1 MRVPRAREG
10 LELIRSSHGRR
21 WLWRTALQR
30 FYSRRVAIGIHRDL
44 SVPFA
49 VPPAKIPLVVRQ
61 LRPDDDLSFIAAVP
75 GLAPRAAEERAAQ
88 RWLLSAGLP
97 NCWVAVDP
105 DGTVCFMTWL
115 FTARDNALIRAR
127 WGGLFPELQPDE
139 ALFEGV
145 CTADSHRGL
154 GIMPDAGTRVVERA
168 AHDLGV
174 LYVMGFIGAE
184 NVASLKAG
192 EKAGWVPFAKREES
206 WLLFRRRICFL
217 PLSERD
223 ENDLARI
230 FAVIAG

>member
-1 MRVPRAREG
+1 MIGVREG

-21 WLWRTALQR
+21 WLRRTALQR
-30 FYSRRVAIGIHRDL
+30 LYSRRVAIGIRRDM

-75 GLAPRAAEERAAQ
+75 GLAPRAAQERAAQ
-88 RWLLSAGLP
+88 RWFLSAGLP
-97 NCWVAVDP
+97 TCWVAVDP

-115 FTARDNALIRAR
+115 LTARDNALVRAR

-145 CTADSHRGL
+145 YTAESHRGK

-168 AHDLGV
+168 RDFGV
-174 LYVMGFIGAE
+174 RYVMGFILEVNAG
-184 NVASLKAG
+184 SLKAG
-192 EKAGWVPFAKREES
+192 EKAGWVPFVKREES
-206 WLLFRRRICFL
+206 WFLFRQRIRFL

-223 ENDLARI
+223 EMT
-230 FAVIAG
+230 